1 MAKPGSKVYF
11 TVCFIVFYSHCVLT
25 DFPSRIEME
34 HWSDLLRRELYDLFD
49 GATGYNTIPRAYN
62 DESKIDRSP
71 FQLNF
76 QDVDPVA
83 IVDKMAVSLS
93 SMLENKMKALKDS
106 VEKAERAAK
115 GHVWS
120 NDITK
125 EKCLKSKEIKP
136 DDPRLVY
143 NERFKQMIIPNMSS
157 VHIPVEI
164 YDGDKE
170 ILNGLKWSA
179 ALDEVFYENYQNDP
193 EILWQYFGSQSGFM
207 RTLPASRWNT
217 GEEVDLYD
225 VRRRPWYTQGSSS
238 PKDMLILI
246 DTSGSVQGQALE
258 LMKVAVK
265 SLLDTLGE
273 NDFVN
278 IVQFS
283 SEAKSVSSCFGDR
296 FVQANYMNKKKLI
309 EEVDNV
315 QAIGMAD
322 FGAGFR
328 FAFEQFDKLKNQ
340 TAGERG
346 AECNRM
352 IMLLTDGGTDEAQE
366 VFDKYNPKKKMKYRV
381 FTYAVGPTANPVSAI
396 KNIACRN
403 RGYFS
408 QIPAMGAVTSKVQE
422 YVDVIARPLALQSVQ
437 ETIWTSIY
445 PDMYISPGL
454 GMMTTVTLPVYNTT
468 PSTANQTI
476 LGVMG
481 IDVTIDSMLKRAPLR
496 MFGPNG
502 YPFAVNPNGY
512 VVFHPKLDTMTSEM
526 KEPPNVD
533 ILELEVDTP
542 KIRQLRRRMID
553 RETDTV
559 AFDTYTLS
567 LDKRHVDKEKDD
579 RQRTYSF
586 RPIDNTSFSLG
597 VSIPKYQ
604 QHHLNISMSQ
614 DIQAFITRNPDL
626 LNMTGAALLIADW
639 DYYTNFTVSEN
650 LTGTVLDL
658 LTALEDSQTEWDRE
672 LINHLLFDL
681 NMTTYIRDFWSV
693 TNLDFVGAFLSTMG
707 GLTAVYPKSDELL
720 ELFMKERDT
729 WKANYFK
736 RAIDTDSLMFS
747 APYILV
753 PKKDGNDS
761 VGNVMISKSVSI
773 NNSDLNSKLQG
784 QKLNYKAA
792 VYGVVFSHQTVLEGL
807 KKRVQVCVQSD
818 VTACHLLDDGAFLV
832 ATNQHNF
839 NTSVGMFFG
848 KVDPEVMSMLY
859 NESFFSRLDQY
870 EFGTSCKLPNDS
882 TTSTGTLA
890 FRIPSL
896 NLLYEFLTF
905 NWWSSVVTWTW
916 SNFNVYSLLNPSPA
930 AVVEASSD
938 DDEEPCSKKQAQYYY
953 SDDTWMSGRTWEC
966 DVRGLNCS
974 REYIVHRVLDTNLL
988 LVVTEVMKDDCK
1000 VCRTQVEPDLVIQEL
1015 DKITTMEANE
1025 EFCSLKPRYRKRITD
1040 CYDHDPREDATKC
1053 GGSLTHPVSYILTFV
1068 VVIVT
1073 SIIVNR

>member
-136 DDPRLVY
+136 DDP
-143 NERFKQMIIPNMSS
+143 
-157 VHIPVEI
+157 H
-164 YDGDKE
+164 KE

-278 IVQFS
+278 IVQ
-283 SEAKSVSSCFGDR
+283 
-296 FVQANYMNKKKLI
+296 KLI

-366 VFDKYNPKKKMKYRV
+366 
-381 FTYAVGPTANPVSAI
+381 
-396 KNIACRN
+396 
-403 RGYFS
+403 
-408 QIPAMGAVTSKVQE
+408 
-422 YVDVIARPLALQSVQ
+422 
-437 ETIWTSIY
+437 
-445 PDMYISPGL
+445 
-454 GMMTTVTLPVYNTT
+454 
-468 PSTANQTI
+468 ANQTI

-496 MFGPNG
+496 M
-502 YPFAVNPNGY
+502 
-512 VVFHPKLDTMTSEM
+512 SEM

-586 RPIDNTSFSLG
+586 RPIDNTSFS
-597 VSIPKYQ
+597 
-604 QHHLNISMSQ
+604 
-614 DIQAFITRNPDL
+614 
-626 LNMTGAALLIADW
+626 
-639 DYYTNFTVSEN
+639 
-650 LTGTVLDL
+650 
-658 LTALEDSQTEWDRE
+658 
-672 LINHLLFDL
+672 
-681 NMTTYIRDFWSV
+681 
-693 TNLDFVGAFLSTMG
+693 FVGAFLSTMG

-905 NWWSSVVTWTW
+905 NWWSSVVTC
-916 SNFNVYSLLNPSPA
+916 LLNPSPA

-974 REYIVHRVLDTNLL
+974 RR
-988 LVVTEVMKDDCK
+988 M
-1000 VCRTQVEPDLVIQEL
+1000 QQSVED
-1015 DKITTMEANE
+1015 
-1025 EFCSLKPRYRKRITD
+1025 R
-1040 CYDHDPREDATKC
+1040 
-1053 GGSLTHPVSYILTFV
+1053 
-1068 VVIVT
+1068 
-1073 SIIVNR
+1073 